1 MYIKGRNKLIFNM
14 CDKMVDE
21 IIDKNGDIGLMTNLI
36 FSVFKDDKN
45 FDNLDKIRVGI
56 SEEIFR
62 MFMGKAE
69 YYRNEA
75 YRYEEGTEERRDNYA
90 NYVKIYEMSLKLKDA
105 NYKDKIMRN
114 YGKLVFI
121 KHKKNSKDDKEIS

>member
-1 MYIKGRNKLIFNM
+1 M

-75 YRYEEGTEERRDNYA
+75 YRYEEGTEERMENYA

-121 KHKKNSKDDKEIS
+121 KHKKNSKDNKEVS

>member
-1 MYIKGRNKLIFNM
+1 M

-21 IIDKNGDIGLMTNLI
+21 IIDKNGDVGLMTKLV
-36 FSVFKDDKN
+36 FTRFKDDKN
-45 FDNLDKIRVGI
+45 FDNLDKIRIGI

-75 YRYEEGTEERRDNYA
+75 YRYEEGTEERRDNYS
-90 NYVKIYEMSLKLKDA
+90 NYVKIYEISLKLKDA

-114 YGKLVFI
+114 YGKLVFV
-121 KHKKNSKDDKEIS
+121 KHKKNSKDDKEVS